1 MAELGQTR
9 RIEVPVAL
17 VLARVQISPPASGE
31 TMKRIV
37 EKPAIAEW
45 LKVLS
50 SDRPGVGREK
60 LYKQIA
66 LLASKPKRSRVEVN
80 IMELNKAAKSGNIIV
95 PGKVLGTGEVKAKFS
110 IAAIEF
116 SESAKAKLEAAGCS
130 ILNFKDMLGKENVK
144 VVS

>member
-31 TMKRIV
+31 KMKRTI
-37 EKPAIAEW
+37 EKPEITEW

-50 SDRPGVGREK
+50 GARPNAEKAK
-60 LYKQIA
+60 LYKQIS
-66 LLASKPKRSRVEVN
+66 LLAAKPRRSRVVVN
-80 IMELNKAAKSGNIIV
+80 LMELNKVAKSGSIIV

-116 SESAKAKLEAAGCS
+116 SGSAKAKLEAAGCN
-130 ILNFKDMLGKENVK
+130 ILSLKDMLGKENVK